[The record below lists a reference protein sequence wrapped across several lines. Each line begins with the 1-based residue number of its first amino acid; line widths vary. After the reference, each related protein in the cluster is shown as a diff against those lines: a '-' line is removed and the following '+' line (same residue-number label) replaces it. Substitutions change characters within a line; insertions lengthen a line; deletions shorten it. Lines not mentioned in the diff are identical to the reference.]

1 MHYNRQGFVLFEF
14 MGDPRVGKVLIT
26 GGAGYIGSH
35 VVKRLLERGMEP
47 IVLDNLQTGHR
58 EAIVG
63 GTFIKGDIGDER
75 VLQEIFATHGI
86 DSVIHMAADCLVGDS
101 MKNPL
106 KYFNNNINKA
116 VKLVGEMLKYKVNKM
131 VFSSSAAIYGNPPQ
145 IPIKEDS
152 PPFPINP
159 YGETKLIFEK
169 ILESCKVA
177 YGLQYISLRYFNAAG
192 ADPDGLI
199 GEDHHPETHLIPN
212 VLRAL
217 LRKGRKVP
225 IYGTDYDTPD
235 GTCVRDYIHIVDIAE
250 AHILALEALHTGE
263 GCDIFNLGNG
273 KGFSVKQIIQ
283 TASQVT
289 QRTIPVVESQ
299 RRPGD
304 PPILVASFEKI
315 RRRLGWVPRYGKLEE
330 IIDTAWRWHR
340 THPHGFGSSALKK
353 EVLRWT

>member
-1 MHYNRQGFVLFEF
+1 M
-14 MGDPRVGKVLIT
+14 GKVLIT

-35 VVKRLLERGMEP
+35 IVKRLLERGMQT

-58 EAIVG
+58 EAVIG
-63 GTFIKGDIGDER
+63 GTFIQGDIGDER
-75 VLQEIFATHGI
+75 ILQEIFAAHEI

-101 MKNPL
+101 MKDPL
-106 KYFNNNINKA
+106 KYFNNNISKGLNLLGA
-116 VKLVGEMLKYKVNKM
+116 MLKHNVNKM
-131 VFSSSAAIYGNPPQ
+131 VFSSSAAVYGNPPRV
-145 IPIKEDS
+145 PIEEDS
-152 PPFPINP
+152 PPLPVNP

-177 YGLQYISLRYFNAAG
+177 HGLQYISLRYFNAAG

-217 LRKGRKVP
+217 LRRGRKVP

-235 GTCVRDYIHIVDIAE
+235 GTCIRDYIHIVDIAE
-250 AHILALEALHTGE
+250 AHILALEALQGGE
-263 GCDIFNLGNG
+263 GSDILNLGNG

-283 TASQVT
+283 MASTVT
-289 QRTIPVVESQ
+289 GRTIPVIETQ

-304 PPILVASFEKI
+304 PPILIASSEKI
-315 RRRLGWVPRYGKLEE
+315 GRRLGWFPRYEKLED
-330 IIDTAWRWHR
+330 IIATAWRWHR
-340 THPHGFGSSALKK
+340 THPHGFRSSSLKK
-353 EVLRWT
+353 GVEGWT